1 MSKAI
6 HWSKKILIYC
16 LGLLLCAS
24 GVSLSVLSGLGVSPV
39 SSFPYVI
46 SLVVGIDLGTCI
58 TIVYCVFILLQ
69 FVILGRKLHI
79 INVLQIVCSAV
90 FGLFV
95 NVTTVWVSYIGTPTN
110 YIMSLL
116 LLLASIVL
124 IAIGV
129 TLYMDAG
136 VMLLPGE
143 GLMKAF
149 AIVAKLKTSTAK
161 IIFDVT
167 LVTLSIVLSFIFFGK
182 LDGIREGT
190 VITAFCVG
198 ASMKVAGKLLHK
210 PIDLFINGRQQDEC
224 QCSQDTE

>member
-1 MSKAI
+1 MNTAV
-6 HWSKKILIYC
+6 HWSKKLLIYGI
-16 LGLLLCAS
+16 GLLLCAM

-46 SLVVGIDLGTCI
+46 SLIVGIDLGTCI

-69 FVILGRKLHI
+69 FVLLRRKLHI
-79 INVLQIVCSAV
+79 INILQIVCSAV

-95 NVTTVWVSYIGTPTN
+95 NLTTVWVSYLGQPDN

-116 LLLASIVL
+116 LLLTSIVL

-129 TLYMDAG
+129 TMYMDAG

-143 GLMKAF
+143 GLMKAI
-149 AIVAKLKTSTAK
+149 ATVAKLKTSTAK
-161 IIFDVT
+161 IFFDVG
-167 LVTLSIVLSFIFFGK
+167 LVTISIILSFAFFGK
-182 LDGIREGT
+182 LDGLREGT
-190 VITAFCVG
+190 IITAFCVG

-210 PIDLFINGRQQDEC
+210 PIELFINGRQQVVPDGNE
-224 QCSQDTE
+224 DA